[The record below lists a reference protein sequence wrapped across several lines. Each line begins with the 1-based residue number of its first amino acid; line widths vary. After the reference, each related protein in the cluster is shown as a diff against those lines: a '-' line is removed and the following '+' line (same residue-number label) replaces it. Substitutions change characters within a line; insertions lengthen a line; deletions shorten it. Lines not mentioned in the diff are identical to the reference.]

1 MSKLK
6 ADNTIHIQF
15 ITSVSCPEC
24 FQAKKILK
32 EAKVKYPKL
41 MVKEYDV
48 LGLKG
53 LELAVKYGIM
63 ANPGIII
70 NDELFSVGRLDRKKL
85 FGKISKLLTMQNKFI

>member
-24 FQAKKILK
+24 FQAKKIIN

-41 MVKEYDV
+41 KVKEYDV
-48 LGLKG
+48 MGFKG
-53 LELAVKYGIM
+53 LELAVNYGIM

-70 NDELFSVGRLDRKKL
+70 NDELFSVGNLDIDK
-85 FGKISKLLTMQNKFI
+85 FYEKINSLSNSSKQ